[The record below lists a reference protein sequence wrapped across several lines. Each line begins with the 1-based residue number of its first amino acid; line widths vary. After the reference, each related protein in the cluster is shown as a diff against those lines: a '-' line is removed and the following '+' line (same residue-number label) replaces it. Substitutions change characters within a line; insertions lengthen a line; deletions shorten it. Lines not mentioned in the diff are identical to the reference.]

1 MQGAGQAPLHSE
13 TNMQPEVPGVPGQ
26 HEGLPST
33 SLPTQTCRGQHFKQ
47 VQPGAYSCCTQL
59 EHSSAFRVPADT
71 AWLSMLDSSQAV
83 ADNCAVL

>member
-33 SLPTQTCRGQHFKQ
+33 SLPRQTCRGQHFKQ
-47 VQPGAYSCCTQL
+47 VQPGAYSCCTRL
-59 EHSSAFRVPADT
+59 TSPSVSFHLNALARWSPPST
-71 AWLSMLDSSQAV
+71 
-83 ADNCAVL
+83 